1 MNKGMNAIMFNL
13 CKSLMVLCLPNN
25 TGMVF
30 NSSFRSLLISFKS
43 KNIVLGRNLR
53 NIHKKIRM

>member
-1 MNKGMNAIMFNL
+1 
-13 CKSLMVLCLPNN
+13 MVLCLPIN
-25 TGMVF
+25 TGIVF

-43 KNIVLGRNLR
+43 KKIVLGRNLR